1 MTVKC
6 KSAVN
11 AIGYR
16 IQYSTNYKFKKG
28 SKNCIFTN
36 DNLYNKKLAKGKR
49 YYVKVCPYTVYNDG
63 TYVFGQNSYV
73 KQVFI
78 KEIG

>member
-1 MTVKC
+1 MRLVIE
-6 KSAVN
+6 SN
-11 AIGYR
+11 ILQ
-16 IQYSTNYKFKKG
+16 ITNLKG

-78 KEIG
+78 KK